1 MILFSFLTFLK
12 DCRATAATTLPFFR
26 IKNHSSL
33 EKKSVRL
40 YEMRVSSKADVICF
54 AILSFSSSPKLLK
67 VSIRLALGLK
77 ILIII
82 KVPPKY
88 ELFII
93 ISFFRL

>member
-12 DCRATAATTLPFFR
+12 DCRAIAATTLPFFR

-40 YEMRVSSKADVICF
+40 YELCVSSKADVICF
-54 AILSFSSSPKLLK
+54 AILSFSSPKLLK
-67 VSIRLALGLK
+67 VSINLDLGFK
-77 ILIII
+77 NLIII